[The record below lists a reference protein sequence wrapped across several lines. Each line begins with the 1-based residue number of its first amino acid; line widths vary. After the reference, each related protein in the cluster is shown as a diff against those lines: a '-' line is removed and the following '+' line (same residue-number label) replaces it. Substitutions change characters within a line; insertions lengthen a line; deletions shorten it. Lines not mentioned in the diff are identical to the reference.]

1 MTLLWF
7 AFAILLLPALWLLIL
22 PLRRAEGVRAA
33 QHAAEASEPGT
44 EQNVAIYRRRLA
56 SLEAALARGDID
68 ADRFE
73 EDRLELERGLLE
85 DTERSRR
92 TPLKSA
98 VSGRLLVPV
107 TMIALVAASV
117 FWYRQEGAEGDLALR
132 AAQQQVLQ
140 KPGASVTELVE
151 ALEIQA
157 ARQPEN
163 ADVWRSLFPLY
174 RDTGRIEDADSAL
187 SRLIELEGRRPALL
201 AELAQLRYFAAGRT
215 LGADVRSLVDEVL
228 AEAPDQPTILGM
240 LGIDAFENGNYRRAI
255 DRWRRAIAGMDDGRS
270 ADALRQGIET
280 AQRRLA
286 AAGQESDGTSSQQ
299 RDTAPGGVMPDAA
312 IDRVVD

>member
-22 PLRRAEGVRAA
+22 PLRRAGGVRAA
-33 QHAAEASEPGT
+33 QEAAEASEPGT

-68 ADRFE
+68 VDRFE

-92 TPLKSA
+92 APLKSDL
-98 VSGRLLVPV
+98 SGRLLVPAV
-107 TMIALVAASV
+107 MILLVVASV
-117 FWYRQEGAEGDLALR
+117 LWYRQQGAEGDLALR

-140 KPGASVTELVE
+140 KPDASVTALIE
-151 ALEIQA
+151 ALETQA

-174 RDTGRIEDADSAL
+174 RDTGQVGAAESAL
-187 SRLIELEGRRPALL
+187 AQLIELEGRRPALL

-228 AEAPDQPTILGM
+228 AEAPDQPTVLGM
-240 LGIDAFENGNYRRAI
+240 LGIDAFENGDYRLAI
-255 DRWRRAIAGMDDGRS
+255 DRWRRAIAGMGDSRS

-286 AAGQESDGTSSQQ
+286 AAGQASDGTSSGQ
-299 RDTAPGGVMPDAA
+299 RDTAPGSVMPDAA
-312 IDRVVD
+312 IDRVVE

>member
-1 MTLLWF
+1 MTQLWL
-7 AFAILLLPALWLLIL
+7 AFAILLLPALWLLIV

-33 QHAAEASEPGT
+33 QCAAEQDEPGT
-44 EQNVAIYRRRLA
+44 EQNVSIYRRRLA

-68 ADRFE
+68 AERFE

-92 TPLKSA
+92 SPLKSA
-98 VSGRLLVPV
+98 LSGRLLVPV
-107 TMIALVAASV
+107 TMIVLVAVSV
-117 FWYRQEGAEGDLALR
+117 FWYRHEGAEDDLALR

-140 KPGASVTELVE
+140 KPDASVSELVQ
-151 ALEIQA
+151 ALEIQT

-163 ADVWRSLFPLY
+163 ADVWRALFPLY
-174 RDTGRIEDADSAL
+174 RDTGRVEDAESAL
-187 SRLIELEGRRPALL
+187 TRLIELEGRRPALL

-215 LGADVRSLVDEVL
+215 LDEDVQALVDEVL
-228 AEAPDQPTILGM
+228 AEAPDQPTVLGM
-240 LGIDAFENGNYRRAI
+240 LGIDAFESGDYRLAI
-255 DRWRRAIAGMDDGRS
+255 DRWRRAIAGMGDTGS

-280 AQRRLA
+280 AQRRLEA
-286 AAGQESDGTSSQQ
+286 SGQAGNGK
-299 RDTAPGGVMPDAA
+299 PGNTQTNGGASPDAA